1 MKIKSSLYI
10 KYIVVA
16 LFIMLISSIIGFLA
30 TNMYYHRIVKEQND
44 LKNVSIVSEMADY
57 ITNHSE
63 LNLQE
68 HLTMLGDMGYQ
79 IYIVSENGDS
89 SFYGGDFR
97 LKELDNQIIEGVLA
111 GEIFHGMRDYPRQ
124 LFITGFF
131 ANDLQNTAGV
141 SFSFKGVQYA
151 MFIRPNISFLFSEAH
166 ILLGG
171 VTVLV
176 AIISLLA
183 ILVSAWYLVRPIKA
197 LIVGTTRIAAED
209 YDISIQVN
217 RSDEL
222 GALAHSFNKMA
233 KQLQVNEEIRK
244 TFIRNVSHDFQSPLQ
259 NISGYAS
266 LLKNEKL
273 DIASREH
280 YASII
285 EIETLRLSSLTKQL
299 LLLTS
304 LDQSATHVKKQPVVL
319 NEQIENAVMKYQW
332 LLEKEEI
339 SIWLDLDDISVMGD
353 ETLLENVWENLLT
366 NAVKYNKTGGEIRLS
381 IKTKQD
387 YVEIVFEDTGIGI
400 AEEDL
405 LHVFE
410 RFYRVDASRATKG
423 TGLGLSIVKE
433 IVTLHHGDVQIT
445 SRLGQGTKV
454 MVMLPNSPPVV

>member
-1 MKIKSSLYI
+1 M
-10 KYIVVA
+10 
-16 LFIMLISSIIGFLA
+16 
-30 TNMYYHRIVKEQND
+30 
-44 LKNVSIVSEMADY
+44 
-57 ITNHSE
+57 
-63 LNLQE
+63 
-68 HLTMLGDMGYQ
+68 
-79 IYIVSENGDS
+79 
-89 SFYGGDFR
+89 
-97 LKELDNQIIEGVLA
+97 
-111 GEIFHGMRDYPRQ
+111 
-124 LFITGFF
+124 
-131 ANDLQNTAGV
+131 
-141 SFSFKGVQYA
+141 
-151 MFIRPNISFLFSEAH
+151 
-166 ILLGG
+166 
-171 VTVLV
+171 
-176 AIISLLA
+176 
-183 ILVSAWYLVRPIKA
+183 
-197 LIVGTTRIAAED
+197 
-209 YDISIQVN
+209 
-217 RSDEL
+217 
-222 GALAHSFNKMA
+222 
-233 KQLQVNEEIRK
+233 NEEIRK